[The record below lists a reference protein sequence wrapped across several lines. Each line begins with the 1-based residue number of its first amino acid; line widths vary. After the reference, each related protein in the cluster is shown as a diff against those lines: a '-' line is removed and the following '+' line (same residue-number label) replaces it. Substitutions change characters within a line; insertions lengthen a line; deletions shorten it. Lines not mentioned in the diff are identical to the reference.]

1 MEQEL
6 MEKKKVF
13 QVSTDLVLKNLQ
25 KRIDGLD
32 KEISFF
38 NLVSPSSMLKKV
50 TSYIPPNDVFKI
62 TDISLIDYAIALYLS
77 KLSYEEAQEKCQY
90 LHEIKFAL
98 NNMDAQT
105 LASSLRNKRKLSSVL
120 EEQIRAN
127 YKELFDQEERGKDM
141 DSVLEIITSND
152 FLSSC
157 QQLFSLVKLQDEI
170 ENARQVAKKNK
181 FNKDDYK
188 KMQQQIYES
197 VQKAGFL
204 NDFERITSKCSEW
217 QQKEKKEKS
226 ALQKERV
233 TLSNILDQIHYHTFE
248 GITEKDEQFLS
259 ELDIVILYTYLTIQ
273 KQFAIDQLNQQI
285 SELSYL
291 EDEYKNEELLA
302 QYHIDTSKMT
312 EEERSAILEVS
323 NDVFQKWMEELTN
336 LNIAPSSL
344 TPDGLRQILQYGN
357 IETVPELQV
366 AVTRSFASPTFIKEH
381 PGVFVTD
388 ENEELK
394 PLYETFV
401 HNRDLLAQTN
411 IDVHDESYQAE
422 ILLTN
427 PADMESRLSLAR
439 LYQVDLSNTA
449 NMMKYL
455 SGEVSFD
462 TIDTMIES
470 NLTSKEI
477 EIGKLKM
484 SQEEFERFQKR
495 VAIAKQ
501 IGLFGTPS
509 QGVSTN
515 TLLTGAKFQVPTSE
529 LDEFTANATVYFLD
543 TDMAN
548 VLKNSKRDHY
558 PQWLP
563 IHALKPYENGLTY
576 QIGTTTLSAP
586 KVKRNLQAL
595 SDAGYDGEDALF
607 QSCIYNSILTL
618 PQVEEIQNAIYP
630 PKEKVKK

>member
-6 MEKKKVF
+6 MEKKKIF
-13 QVSTDLVLKNLQ
+13 QANTNLVLKNLQ
-25 KRIDGLD
+25 RRIDVLD
-32 KEISFF
+32 EEIRFF
-38 NLVSPSSMLKKV
+38 NFVSPSSMLKNV
-50 TSYIPPNDVFKI
+50 TSHIPPNDIFKI
-62 TDISLIDYAIALYLS
+62 TDIGLIEYAIALYLS
-77 KLSYEEAQEKCQY
+77 KLSYEEAQEQSQY

-98 NNMDAQT
+98 NSMDAQT
-105 LASSLRNKRKLSSVL
+105 LASSIRNQRKLSSVL

-127 YKELFDQEERGKDM
+127 YKEIFNQEEREKSM
-141 DSVLEIITSND
+141 NPLLEIINSKD

-157 QQLFSLVKLQDEI
+157 QQILPLVKLQDEI
-170 ENARQVAKKNK
+170 ENVRQVAKTNK
-181 FNKDDYK
+181 FNKEDYK
-188 KMQQQIYES
+188 EAQQYIYDFIRTS
-197 VQKAGFL
+197 GFL
-204 NDFERITSKCSEW
+204 NDFERIASKCTEW
-217 QQKEKKEKS
+217 QWEEKKKKS
-226 ALQKERV
+226 DLQKERV
-233 TLSNILDQIHYHTFE
+233 TLSNILDQIHYHTFK
-248 GITEKDEQFLS
+248 GITKKDEQILS
-259 ELDIVILYTYLTIQ
+259 KLDILILYTYLSIQ

-302 QYHIDTSKMT
+302 QYHIDTSTMT
-312 EEERSAILEVS
+312 DEERSAILEVR
-323 NDVFQKWMEELTN
+323 NEVFQKWMEALTN

-357 IETVPELQV
+357 INAVPELQV
-366 AVTRSFASPTFIKEH
+366 AVTRDFASPTFIKNH
-381 PGVFVTD
+381 LGVFVTE
-388 ENEELK
+388 ENEEVE
-394 PLYETFV
+394 PLYETFI
-401 HNRDLLAQTN
+401 HNCDLLAQTN
-411 IDVHDESYQAE
+411 IDVHDEAYQAE

-427 PADMESRLSLAR
+427 PKDMESRFSLAR
-439 LYQVDLSNTA
+439 LYQVDFANTT

-462 TIDTMIES
+462 TLDTIIES
-470 NLTSKEI
+470 NLTSDEI

-484 SQEEFERFQKR
+484 SQDEYKQFQKR

-515 TLLTGAKFQVPTSE
+515 TLLTGAKFQVPNSE

-543 TDMAN
+543 HDMKD

-558 PQWLP
+558 PQQMP
-563 IHALKPYENGLTY
+563 IQTLKPYENGLTY

-595 SDAGYDGEDALF
+595 NDAGYEGEDALF

-618 PQVEEIQNAIYP
+618 PQIEEIQNAIYP